1 MPPRPLRRPAA
12 EGRLRRGRERER
24 GEGDAGREGAL
35 RRRPAAAEER
45 VGGFEAGDQVAA
57 HQIPVGVWKPGLRLL
72 GMGVY
77 YAREINIAI
86 EIEALKFQGGAL
98 EVMAW
103 VTGTED
109 EGLLRW
115 ASGDPGT
122 P

>member
-12 EGRLRRGRERER
+12 EGRHRRGREREG

-109 EGLLRW
+109 E
-115 ASGDPGT
+115 AFSGGPRGT
-122 P
+122 RGPP